1 MELIPILAT
10 VIVVTTIITIIFA
23 LMSYAAY
30 RFREKRTLRF
40 QPTINAPE
48 FFRRYQP
55 RR

>member
-30 RFREKRTLRF
+30 RSRERRTPRV
-40 QPTINAPE
+40 QPNLNVPE
-48 FFRRYQP
+48 FFRRYLPP
-55 RR
+55 R